1 MKAEKQA
8 GMRTAGD
15 TNGQWETIGAALV
28 DPARVV
34 PMLVHA
40 GTQADW
46 FSLAPARIV
55 WETLEELSRAGSAID
70 PMIVMNHLRQRG
82 KVDEIGGAQTI
93 EKAIERCT
101 TSAHAEY
108 YLDIVKDRW
117 TASAVDAGIRKF
129 HEEQE
134 AGAEVASEELVKHI
148 RAVLE
153 KGSSGREV
161 DKRALME
168 AKMAQWQWMAEQR
181 FKNQNTR
188 ICLGV
193 PLPWA
198 CLNKIYMG
206 LRPGLH
212 IVAARTSVGKTVVG
226 MNYSQFWCEQN
237 IAHGFVSLDMK
248 DDEML
253 SRYVSS
259 NARVSLRKLEWGA
272 NHDELAAV
280 RKEIEPVAK
289 SCMHMTTIRDVDRL
303 HAWIAMGKNRWG
315 MKAVVV
321 DYIQL
326 LRFKGDNRLPRHE
339 RVSECTLRLKEIAN
353 REGIPIVALCQLS
366 REIDRAQREDVYAE
380 PTLADLAES
389 SEIEKA
395 AATVTMLFRDRQVE
409 EAWKLWAPEARA
421 YGDKHLAGMLRAL
434 WLKIEKNQQGMS
446 GVRRPFIMY
455 PHQFIIRPGQYGI
468 KERQTQRVEDANGK
482 MKTVSGFWD
491 QFSKIRDDW
500 RELPEDKKLEA
511 AGVLGERDCG
521 EME

>member
-1 MKAEKQA
+1 MKKETT
-8 GMRTAGD
+8 RTASQTD
-15 TNGQWETIGAALV
+15 GQWEVIGAALQ
-28 DPARVV
+28 DPGRVV
-34 PMLVHA
+34 PMMLHA

-46 FSLAPARIV
+46 FSLTPARIV
-55 WETLEELSRAGSAID
+55 WETLEELHRAGSAID
-70 PMIVMNHLRQRG
+70 AMIVLNHLRQRG
-82 KVDEIGGAQTI
+82 KGDEVGGF
-93 EKAIERCT
+93 EAIERAIYRCPT
-101 TSAHAEY
+101 PAHAEY
-108 YLDIVKDRW
+108 YLDILKDRW

-134 AGAEVASEELVKHI
+134 AGAELASEELVKAI
-148 RAVLE
+148 RLVLE

-161 DKRALME
+161 DKRMLME
-168 AKMAQWQWMAEQR
+168 EKLKQWEWMAEQR
-181 FKNQNTR
+181 FKNRNTR

-212 IVAARTSVGKTVVG
+212 VVAARTSVGKTVVG
-226 MNYSQFWCEQN
+226 MNYSQFWCEQG
-237 IAHGFVSLDMK
+237 ISHGFVSLDMK

-253 SRYVSS
+253 SRYLSS

-272 NHDELAAV
+272 NHEELQAV
-280 RKEIEPVAK
+280 REQMDGVAK
-289 SCMHMTTIRDVDRL
+289 CCMHMTTIRDVDRL
-303 HAWIAMGKNRWG
+303 HAWIAMGKARWG
-315 MKAVVV
+315 MKALVV
-321 DYIQL
+321 DYLQL
-326 LRFKGDNRLPRHE
+326 LRFRGDVRVPRHE

-395 AATVTMLFRDRQVE
+395 AATVTMLFRDKQVE
-409 EAWKLWAPEARA
+409 ESWKLWAPEGLA
-421 YGDKHLAGMLRAL
+421 YGDKHLAGLLRAL
-434 WLKIEKNQQGMS
+434 WLKIEKNQQGQS

-455 PHQFIIRPGQYGI
+455 PHQFVIRPGDYGI
-468 KERQTQRVEDANGK
+468 RDRQTQRVEDANGK
-482 MKTVSGFWD
+482 SKTVSGYWE
-491 QFSKIRDDW
+491 QFMKIRDDW
-500 RELPEDKKLEA
+500 RVLPEDEKLEQ
-511 AGVLGERDCG
+511 AGVLGNRECG

>member
-1 MKAEKQA
+1 MSVSARE
-8 GMRTAGD
+8 TD
-15 TNGQWETIGAALV
+15 GQWQVIGAALV
-28 DPARVV
+28 DPGRVM
-34 PMLVHA
+34 PMLMHA

-46 FSLAPARIV
+46 FSLAPARVV
-55 WETLEELSRAGSAID
+55 WETMEELHRAGSAID
-70 PMIVMNHLRQRG
+70 AMIVVNGLRQKG
-82 KVDEIGGAQTI
+82 KLDEAGGVVGI
-93 EKAIERCT
+93 EKAIDMCP

-117 TASAVDAGIRKF
+117 TASAVDAGIRKWR
-129 HEEQE
+129 EEQE
-134 AGAEVASEELVKHI
+134 AGAEVASEELVKAI
-148 RAVLE
+148 RGVLE
-153 KGSSGREV
+153 RGSSGREV

-168 AKMAQWQWMAEQR
+168 GKLKQWEWMAEQR
-181 FKNQNTR
+181 FKNRNTR

-193 PLPWA
+193 PLPWT

-226 MNYSQFWCEQN
+226 MNYSQYWCEQGL
-237 IAHGFVSLDMK
+237 AHGFVSLDMK

-253 SRYVSS
+253 SRYLSS

-280 RKEIEPVAK
+280 RKQMDPVAK
-289 SCMHMTTIRDVDRL
+289 SCMHMTTMRDVDRL
-303 HAWIAMGKNRWG
+303 HAWIAMGKSRWG

-321 DYIQL
+321 DYLQL
-326 LRFKGDNRLPRHE
+326 LRFKGDARMPRHE
-339 RVSECTLRLKEIAN
+339 RVSESTLRLKEIAN
-353 REGIPIVALCQLS
+353 REGLPIVALCQLS

-395 AATVTMLFRDRQVE
+395 AATVTMLFRDKQVE
-409 EAWKLWAPEARA
+409 EAWKLWPPEALA

-446 GVRRPFIMY
+446 GVRRPFVMY
-455 PHQFIIRPGQYGI
+455 PHQFILRPGDYGI
-468 KERQTQRVEDANGK
+468 KDRQTRKVEDANGK
-482 MKTVSGFWD
+482 SKVVSGFWD
-491 QFSKIRDDW
+491 QFAQIRDDW
-500 RELPEDKKLEA
+500 RVLEEEDEKLQE
-511 AGVLGERDCG
+511 AGVLGNRECG